1 MNTQKVIKR
10 VAAINDISGFG
21 RCSLTT
27 CISVLSAMGIQCCP
41 APTAV
46 LSMHTGFKNFKM
58 QDMTSLLPQYLN
70 SWVEDSITFDAVYS
84 GFLGSYEQ
92 IKHTEDFIRKN
103 RNALIIVD
111 PVMGDGG
118 ELYST
123 ITPQMKS
130 EIKKLV
136 SLADIVTPNVTE
148 ACFLA
153 GVDYRSDN
161 ITEEEAYMLTE
172 RIRRIG
178 AKAVIITGVGIEG
191 YGDRMRYCYN
201 ENGRFYARSTPRS
214 KGEFSGN
221 GDLFASLLTGYL
233 LNGMTLQSA
242 IDKSAEFIYDA
253 IEYTLTLDTPVSHGI
268 AFEPVLKRLWEN
280 EK

>member
-1 MNTQKVIKR
+1 MNTIKR

-21 RCSLTT
+21 RCSLTS

-46 LSMHTGFKNFKM
+46 LSMHTGFENFKM
-58 QDMTSLLPQYLN
+58 QDMTELLPQYLE
-70 SWVEDSITFDAVYS
+70 SWVNDNISFDAVYS

-103 RNALIIVD
+103 EGSLIVVD
-111 PVMGDGG
+111 PVMGDDGK
-118 ELYST
+118 LYST
-123 ITPQMKS
+123 ITEQMKK

-153 GVDYRSDN
+153 DVTYKSDN
-161 ITEEEAYMLTE
+161 ITEEEAYTLTE
-172 RIRRIG
+172 KIRQIG

-191 YGDRMRYCYN
+191 YANRMRYCYN
-201 ENGRFYARSTPRS
+201 DKGRFYTRSTPRS
-214 KGEFSGN
+214 RGVFSGN

-233 LNGMTLQSA
+233 LRGYDLERA
-242 IDKSAEFIYDA
+242 IDSSARFIYDA
-253 IEYTLTLDTPVSHGI
+253 IEYTLKLQTPVSHGI
-268 AFEPVLKRLWEN
+268 AFEPLLRRVFDDEQG
-280 EK
+280 

>member
-1 MNTQKVIKR
+1 MDTPNAIKR

-58 QDMTSLLPQYLN
+58 QDMTKLLPEYLN
-70 SWVEDSITFDAVYS
+70 SWVEDNITFDAVYS

-92 IKHTEDFIRKN
+92 IKYTEDFIRKN
-103 RNALIIVD
+103 KGSLIIVD
-111 PVMGDGG
+111 PVMGDDG

-153 GVDYRSDN
+153 GVEYKSN
-161 ITEEEAYMLTE
+161 CITEQEAYMLTE
-172 RIRRIG
+172 RIRSIG

-201 ENGRFYARSTPRS
+201 ENGRFFARSTPRS

-233 LNGMTLQSA
+233 LNGFTLQDA
-242 IDKSAEFIYDA
+242 IDKSARFIFDA
-253 IEYTLTLDTPVSHGI
+253 IEYTLSLDTPISHGI
-268 AFEPVLKRLWEN
+268 AFEPVLRKVW
-280 EK
+280 